1 MALLCGMMRRRALQ
15 DGVIGIVQRYNEEL
29 KEKALWDVWLHRVY
43 DQSYAEFAEGL
54 DKEKDA
60 PATEERVQEIVE
72 DSKTI
77 LGMFV
82 PAGVE

>member
-1 MALLCGMMRRRALQ
+1 MRRRALQ
-15 DGVIGIVQRYNEEL
+15 DGVIGIVQRHNAEL
-29 KEKALWDVWLHRVY
+29 KEKALWDVWLNRVY

-72 DSKTI
+72 DSQTI

-82 PAGVE
+82 PAGAE